1 MKKFM
6 VEVSQRAYRLGYYE
20 IEAPDEDAA
29 FVLAEDIPF
38 SDKRIKWNE
47 FDPDMNNFPKVFDI
61 QVTEVKE

>member
-29 FVLAEDIPF
+29 YILAEDINF
-38 SDKRIKWNE
+38 DDKRIKWDE
-47 FDPDMNNFPKVFDI
+47 FSANTNNYPKPTEI
-61 QVTEVKE
+61 SITEVKE